1 MSAENIKTKMAK
13 KKSEIKKAQD
23 ELKKLRVS
31 LKNNIGN
38 IAEKSGLIDLDISD
52 KDLAKEFKII
62 FDKYNK

>member
-1 MSAENIKTKMAK
+1 MSAENIKSKMAK

-23 ELKKLRVS
+23 ELKKLRGS
-31 LKNNIGN
+31 LKSNIGN